1 MRIKALVER
10 STAQR
15 SALIAGARPVLEK
28 AAAVDRV
35 VAHVRRYPVLTSV
48 AVGAVALAGP
58 RKIFDLGTRILAFYA
73 LLKR

>member
-1 MRIKALVER
+1 VKIKALVER

-15 SALIAGARPVLEK
+15 SALIAAARPVVEK
-28 AAAVDRV
+28 AVAVDRV
-35 VAHVRRYPVLTSV
+35 VAYVRRYPVLTSV

-58 RKIFDLGTRILAFYA
+58 RKIFDLGTRVLTFYA